1 MRELKTDQR
10 SCALCN
16 TRTGSQ
22 STQREGDGVLVE
34 EQHHKGSCTC
44 VIIKVVIPVSRSDI
58 PTTCAKE
65 LSKEVGRKRERGQVA
80 SQGEGHRHLRVDV
93 GSARPWEMEQGRK
106 YQNEG
111 KTNFPVT
118 RIPIM
123 TPSPAATHPRPW
135 AIPGF

>member
-44 VIIKVVIPVSRSDI
+44 IVTKVVIPVSRSDI
-58 PTTCAKE
+58 PITCAKE
-65 LSKEVGRKRERGQVA
+65 LSKEVGRKRERGKIA
-80 SQGEGHRHLRVDV
+80 SQGEGH
-93 GSARPWEMEQGRK
+93 
-106 YQNEG
+106 
-111 KTNFPVT
+111 
-118 RIPIM
+118 
-123 TPSPAATHPRPW
+123 
-135 AIPGF
+135 